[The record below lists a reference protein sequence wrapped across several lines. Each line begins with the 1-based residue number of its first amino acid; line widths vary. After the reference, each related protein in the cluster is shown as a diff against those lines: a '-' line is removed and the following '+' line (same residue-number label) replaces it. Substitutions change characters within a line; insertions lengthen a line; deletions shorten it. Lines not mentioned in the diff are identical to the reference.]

1 MQRKDE
7 RKTYMTKALKTI
19 LPWLLL
25 IIGLATMVYPR
36 ITGKP
41 LFPVFL
47 YDNPATKEVNELVNY
62 PVWQMPLV
70 YIFSYVTR
78 AWGPLVLAFVLG
90 GVIVIFVPKETM
102 RKYLSSKR
110 LSSYVLAGL
119 LAPLFAVCSCAMIPI
134 FGGILISGAGIGPAI
149 TFLLVAPAAN
159 IMALIFTASMIS
171 YKIMIF
177 RFIFSFIGAMIIG
190 YLLSLTRWGRQQES
204 KYGKIEL
211 AKVEEKKGTFGE
223 RSWNSMKEAG
233 ILAKL
238 VLPYLVIGI
247 FIISFIERYLPT
259 QLVVAYL
266 TGTSGVLLAS
276 IIGVPTYTPTLVE
289 IFLIKALIAKGMS
302 PASALSFLIGAPMAS
317 IPSML
322 GVSRIIGWKC
332 VISYALL
339 AVIVAIIAGLAYQ
352 ILIGTL

>member
-1 MQRKDE
+1 MKV
-7 RKTYMTKALKTI
+7 LKTI

-25 IIGLATMVYPR
+25 IVGLATMVYPR
-36 ITGKP
+36 VTGKP
-41 LFPVFL
+41 LFPVFH
-47 YDNPATKEVNELVNY
+47 YDNPATKDVNELVNY
-62 PVWQMPLV
+62 PIWQIPFV
-70 YIFSYVTR
+70 YIFSYATR

-90 GVIVIFVPKETM
+90 GVIVVFVPKEKM
-102 RKYLSSKR
+102 RKYLSSKHF
-110 LSSYVLAGL
+110 LSYVLAGL
-119 LAPLFAVCSCAMIPI
+119 LAPIFTVCSCAMIPI

-149 TFLLVAPAAN
+149 TFLLAAPAAN
-159 IMALIFTASMIS
+159 IMALIFTGSIIS
-171 YKIMIF
+171 YKIMVF
-177 RFIFSFIGAMIIG
+177 RFIFSLIGAMIIG
-190 YLLSLTRWGRQQES
+190 YLLSLTKWGIEQES
-204 KYGKIEL
+204 RYGKIEI
-211 AKVEEKKGTFGE
+211 AQVGEKKEPFSE
-223 RSWNSMKEAG
+223 RSWNAMKEAG

-238 VLPYLVIGI
+238 VLLYLVIGI

-266 TGTSGVLLAS
+266 TGTSGVVLSS

-289 IFLIKALIAKGMS
+289 IFLVKALIAKGMS
-302 PASALSFLIGAPMAS
+302 PAAALAFLIGAPMAS

-332 VISYALL
+332 VVNYALL